1 MPLRFTI
8 LRKTGKVPT
17 IVLEP
22 VYLCL
27 QGLEISAELGG
38 GVRSMINIREE
49 KSFSRKLPQATQT
62 HYANIEVIKNLFE
75 RCDWD

>member
-1 MPLRFTI
+1 MPLRGTI

-17 IVLEP
+17 FVLEP
-22 VYLCL
+22 VYFCL

-49 KSFSRKLPQATQT
+49 KSFSRKSYHRQRKHTMRIL
-62 HYANIEVIKNLFE
+62 
-75 RCDWD
+75 R